1 MLTSKE
7 TGYVMIQ
14 KIVSFD
20 KRLKPIVRRH
30 SNMSNG
36 VVRSINAQGLIVAR
50 PRLYKPSFPLKSL
63 LIVLTF
69 GFLLKGFL
77 LAGLGEVAYA
87 ERVAEMQ
94 TGSMI
99 EQIGAG
105 VMRSDP
111 LTVVISNG
119 IATILP

>member
-1 MLTSKE
+1 
-7 TGYVMIQ
+7 MIQ